1 MDEKSYYEQPDIW
14 ASSRY
19 LCDPSELKRFK
30 LSIELI
36 PESVKSL
43 ADLGCGNGTLLHL
56 LEQEG
61 RNISLYGFER
71 SVTAIENKVCNSN
84 IVQGSIDKLPFE
96 NYSFDISIAEEVLE
110 HLPFKVY
117 ENSLSEIARVSEKY
131 ILISV
136 PYRENRI
143 LNKCPYCGCSFSPFY
158 HLRVFDETKL
168 QRLFPDFS
176 IEKTVLLN
184 PVKRYYHSHM
194 IRKIKNLV
202 LKRKNEHWLKTT
214 ECPQCGFK
222 PNDPDLQH
230 IENGL
235 PGYISIV
242 NDFFKIFLPYRIEY
256 TWISCLYKRNV
267 PSQAI

>member
-1 MDEKSYYEQPDIW
+1 MDEKSYYEQSDIW

-19 LCDPSELKRFK
+19 LCDQSEINRFK

-71 SVTAIENKVCNSN
+71 SVTAIENKVCNCS
-84 IVQGSIDKLPFE
+84 IFQGSIDKLPFE
-96 NYSFDISIAEEVLE
+96 TNSFDICIAQEVLE
-110 HLPFKVY
+110 HLPFKVF
-117 ENSLSEIARVSEKY
+117 ENSLSEIERVSSQF

-136 PYRENRI
+136 PYREHRT

-158 HLRVFDETKL
+158 HLRVFDENKL
-168 QRLFPDFS
+168 QKLFPKFS
-176 IEKTVLLN
+176 IEKTALLN
-184 PVKRYYHSHM
+184 PVKKYYHSII

-202 LKRKNEHWLKTT
+202 LNRKNEHWLNTT

-222 PNDPDLQH
+222 PNEPVVQHTENDL
-230 IENGL
+230 
-235 PGYISIV
+235 PRYISKI
-242 NDFFKIFLPYRIEY
+242 NDFCKLFLPYKREY
-256 TWISCLYKRNV
+256 TWISCLYKRNF